1 MKRTIS
7 AIRTFLKLLLAFFL
21 LITILQMVTLF
32 YENIVEAVTSN
43 EEQRQQQRLLE
54 YTAADRYGD
63 LYDELTLYDLYEDTY
78 QPYWDVAEAYH
89 LYCQYLAASQASA
102 SCEDAAKKVSL
113 ETRAAELCTELL
125 AFPDISG
132 NPTAQAAVQR
142 IQAKCSAK

>member
-78 QPYWDVAEAYH
+78 QPYWDVAEA
-89 LYCQYLAASQASA
+89 
-102 SCEDAAKKVSL
+102 
-113 ETRAAELCTELL
+113 
-125 AFPDISG
+125 
-132 NPTAQAAVQR
+132 
-142 IQAKCSAK
+142 